1 MKGKIPVMTNLLFA
15 VGMVLQSAAVSA
27 QGDAAPL
34 QDGFSRALIQE
45 AYADLSPAMC
55 VLRYSIEITNPS
67 SGEVT
72 RRSAYSL
79 GLMVA
84 SDGLILGHGHLQIEN
99 RQPINI
105 RVTVGEDDD
114 AEYEAEL
121 LEKPDDINVTFLR
134 IRSDEPLDFPYVHF
148 ASGDDLELGEPIL
161 LLGLM
166 RESLDY
172 ARGIKIRRVGAIL
185 DEPRTTYALDS
196 ATGFGY
202 IGAPALNDSGEVVGV
217 VGFDMSSA
225 EGGDIYTRSGH
236 PLLYQ
241 SELFQRYIETPPGE
255 QSEGTGKEDAWLGV
269 FTQPLTDKLA
279 TYWKLPQDGG
289 IVVSTVLPGSPADR
303 AGLRS
308 GDVILDFDGHVVTA
322 KQDQDVVAFTKMVR
336 ESPLDEPLS
345 IQLLREGEAMEIR
358 LTLLP
363 RPTSGRDAREIE
375 DSLFGL
381 TIREIT
387 TDARIVMNLSEDIQG
402 VIIRRV
408 KSGSPAALA
417 RIRPGFV
424 VMSIDGQA
432 VTSVDEYISAVEAVA
447 ESKPTEV
454 RVFCRVGANT
464 AFFRIQPRWEE

>member
-1 MKGKIPVMTNLLFA
+1 MANLLFTI
-15 VGMVLQSAAVSA
+15 GMLLQSAALTA
-27 QGDAAPL
+27 QTDSAPL
-34 QDGFSRALIQE
+34 QDGFSRALIQQ

-67 SGEVT
+67 SGEVS
-72 RRSAYSL
+72 RRAAYSL
-79 GLMVA
+79 GLMVS
-84 SDGLILGHGHLQIEN
+84 SDGLILGHGHLQLEN

-105 RVTVGEDDD
+105 RVTVGDDKD
-114 AEYEAEL
+114 TEYEATL
-121 LEKPDDINVTFLR
+121 LKKPDDINVTFLR
-134 IRSDEPLDFPYVHF
+134 IQSDEPLDFPYVSF
-148 ASGDDLELGEPIL
+148 TGGAELELGDPLL
-161 LLGLM
+161 LLGLL
-166 RESLDY
+166 REPLDY
-172 ARGIKIRRVGAIL
+172 AHGIQIRRIGAIL
-185 DEPRTTYALDS
+185 EEPRTTYALDS
-196 ATGFGY
+196 SAGFGY
-202 IGAPALNDSGEVVGV
+202 IGGPALNIAGEVVGV
-217 VGFDMSSA
+217 LGFDMSTA

-241 SELFQRYIETPPGE
+241 SELFQNYIDSPPSE
-255 QSEGTGKEDAWLGV
+255 QSAGNEKEDAWLGV

-279 TYWKLPQDGG
+279 TYWELPKEGG

-345 IQLLREGEAMEIR
+345 IQLLREGDPMEIR

-363 RPTSGRDAREIE
+363 RPTSGRDARELE
-375 DSLFGL
+375 DPVLGL

-387 TDARIVMNLSEDIQG
+387 TDARIVMNLSEDVQG
-402 VIIRRV
+402 VIVRRV

-417 RIRPGFV
+417 RIRPGYV
-424 VMSIDGQA
+424 VMSIGGQA
-432 VTSVDEYISAVEAVA
+432 VGNIDEYMAAVEEVA
-447 ESKPTEV
+447 KAKPSEI